1 MTFSD
6 LLAIAFG
13 NLLRMKLRTFLTVTG
28 VVIAIAA
35 FVALLSFGAG
45 NQKYVTEQFE
55 ELGLFTTTIVYP
67 PDSTSAG
74 AGTDSAR
81 VVILDDK
88 AVADLAA
95 LPGVDLAYPFDAF
108 DVTAV
113 LGDSQ
118 QVTRAQALPAAAAG
132 TKLFAKLRAG
142 TVFSGDSAHEA
153 VVTDQFV
160 RRMGMD
166 TVDSAIGRSII
177 ISTRR
182 SSIDSGLAGVFR
194 DQGGEIRKR
203 LTHIRFDSLAY
214 PAYRRDVVRGEL
226 KAAMDRFM
234 NGFMDRQVEIRD
246 TLIIRGVIEGLRGN
260 RIRTES
266 IIIPV
271 ATARRFTTGGISA
284 NPTELFAAVQRG
296 GLFRDPDSTTREYPQ
311 VTLVLDP
318 RAAAKPIGDSIKAMG
333 YRTFSFAEEFDQIRK
348 FFLYFDLVLGIIG
361 GIALVTAS
369 LGIINT
375 MIMSIVER
383 TREIGV
389 LKALGADDRDI
400 RLLFLVESG
409 VIGAVGSILGILLG
423 WLMTRAA
430 SLISQ
435 SIMKSTGVDPIEMFD
450 VPFWLIAIAFL
461 FGLSVSIIAGAF
473 PARRASRIDPVVALR
488 NE

>member
-1 MTFSD
+1 VTFSD
-6 LLAIAFG
+6 LLALAFG
-13 NLLRMKLRTFLTVTG
+13 NLLRMKLRTFLTVAG

-45 NQKYVTEQFE
+45 NQKYINEQYE
-55 ELGLFTTTIVYP
+55 ELGLFTTTFVYP
-67 PDSTSAG
+67 PDSTSAR
-74 AGTDSAR
+74 ADSAR
-81 VVILDDK
+81 AVILDDK

-95 LPGVDLAYPFDAF
+95 IPGVDLAYPFDAF
-108 DVTAV
+108 DVTAAV
-113 LGDSQ
+113 GDSQ
-118 QVTRAQALPAAAAG
+118 QVTRAQALPATAAG

-142 TVFSGDSAHEA
+142 TVFSSDSAHEA
-153 VVTDQFV
+153 IVTIQLV
-160 RRMGMD
+160 RGMGI
-166 TVDSAIGRSII
+166 DSIDAAIGRPIVV
-177 ISTRR
+177 STRR
-182 SSIDSGLAGVFR
+182 SSIDSGLADVFR

-203 LTHIRFDSLAY
+203 LAHIRFDSLVY
-214 PAYRRDVVRGEL
+214 PVYRRDVVFGEL

-234 NGFMDRQVEIRD
+234 NGFMKRQVEIRD
-246 TLIIRGVIEGLRGN
+246 TLVIRGVIEGQRGP
-260 RIRTES
+260 RIRTEA

-284 NPTELFAAVQRG
+284 NPTDLFAAVRRG

-311 VTLVLDP
+311 VTLALDP
-318 RAAAKPIGDSIKAMG
+318 HVVAKPIRDSIKAMG
-333 YRTFSFAEEFDQIRK
+333 YETFSFAEQFDQMQK
-348 FFLYFDLVLGIIG
+348 FFLYFDLILGIIG

-389 LKALGADDRDI
+389 LKALGADDRDV

-409 VIGAVGSILGILLG
+409 VIGAVGSILGILVG
-423 WLMTRAA
+423 WAMARAA
-430 SLISQ
+430 SLVSQ
-435 SIMKSTGVDPIEMFD
+435 SIMKSTGVDPIELFA

-461 FGLSVSIIAGAF
+461 FGLSVSVIAGAF
-473 PARRASRIDPVVALR
+473 PARRASRIDPVAALR